1 LLFFK
6 SHKIDFK
13 TLKSIDKVI
22 KKEADLIDWIK
33 CYSENKSKFSRS
45 DYKLLE
51 EESETLIIDEFK
63 SFIEWRGFNQL
74 DDDYIIKSINRNES
88 MPNILKFNEGNDI
101 DSTRVSVYS
110 SQNGISSGKVTKE
123 HFKAKT
129 TTPINKAIV
138 NIYPHVTKKY
148 RILHDI
154 KINPISNKPFY
165 ANLIN
170 VYLHKIRTN

>member
-1 LLFFK
+1 MLFFK

-88 MPNILKFNEGNDI
+88 MPNILKFSEGNDI

-110 SQNGISSGKVTKE
+110 SHNGISSGKVTKE

-129 TTPINKAIV
+129 STPINKAIV
-138 NIYPHVTKKY
+138 NIYHHVTKKY
-148 RILHDI
+148 KILHDI

-170 VYLHKIRTN
+170 VHLLKV